1 MFTLA
6 GRASAQDPAPPPVQ
20 QPVSSQTTTDGKVTT
35 TTQTTVDANGKPVQS
50 VSSTMTFHRGKKK
63 TDDADKNQKIV
74 QTKDTKKAIKNQH
87 KVESLAG
94 VDAKLPDKQL
104 FDKAV
109 AATAKGHFDVARLDL
124 QTMLNTYPDSQYQMR
139 AKLAIADSWY
149 KEGGT
154 AALTQAEAEYADFRV
169 FFPNAPEAAEAQMR
183 IGDIYFR
190 QMDRPD
196 RDYAKAMHAE
206 EEYRR
211 MLTDYPDST
220 LVPQAK
226 QRLRDVQ
233 EVLATRESDIAS
245 YYSTRDNFAASIARY
260 QTVVDQYP
268 LYSHMDDTLIGLGD
282 AYEARARYVR
292 SLQQPAGMSQHDWEA
307 GRAKLEQLY
316 DGEAADCYRKVV
328 LEHAAAPHVEDAK
341 DRLAAMS
348 LTIPTPSKAQ
358 YDASVALENSRST
371 YKMTDRV
378 SLLFL
383 HKPDTVL
390 APHLGDPPLVDA
402 KATYAP
408 QIIKSANTELR
419 TAFAPEVAAPAPG
432 ATAPTPDAAAVVPAV
447 APAPTTPATPL
458 AFTDVPTAGSSGTSS
473 GSSVMSTS
481 GISTPVSTG
490 TGMNVEIITHPG
502 ATPAAEKANP
512 LQPVKPADNSAL
524 PDAEKPAVA
533 PDVAN
538 DAAGQPTTPG
548 ATPAANGKNAKPPL
562 DKADESSSKTKKKKG
577 IAKINPF

>member
-1 MFTLA
+1 
-6 GRASAQDPAPPPVQ
+6 
-20 QPVSSQTTTDGKVTT
+20 
-35 TTQTTVDANGKPVQS
+35 
-50 VSSTMTFHRGKKK
+50 
-63 TDDADKNQKIV
+63 
-74 QTKDTKKAIKNQH
+74 
-87 KVESLAG
+87 
-94 VDAKLPDKQL
+94 
-104 FDKAV
+104 
-109 AATAKGHFDVARLDL
+109 VARLDL
-124 QTMLNTYPDSQYQMR
+124 QTLLNTYPDSQYQMR

-154 AALTQAEAEYADFRV
+154 AALTQAEAEYKDFTV
-169 FFPNAPEAAEAQMR
+169 FFPNVPEAAEAQMR

-206 EEYRR
+206 EEYRH

-233 EVLATRESDIAS
+233 EVLATRESDIAA
-245 YYSTRDNFAASIARY
+245 YYATRDNFAAEIARY

-282 AYEARARYVR
+282 AYEAEARYIR
-292 SLQQPAGMSQHDWEA
+292 NLPNLPEG
-307 GRAKLEQLY
+307 GRAKLEQYY
-316 DGEAADCYRKVV
+316 DGQAAECYRKVV

-341 DRLAAMS
+341 DRLAAMN
-348 LTIPTPSKAQ
+348 LPIPTPTKAQ
-358 YDASVALENSRST
+358 YEASVALENSRST
-371 YKMTDRV
+371 YKMSDRV

-383 HKPDTVL
+383 KKPDTVL
-390 APHLGDPPLVDA
+390 APHIGEPPLVDA

-408 QIIKSANTELR
+408 DIVKRANTQFR
-419 TAFAPEVAAPAPG
+419 DAFAPEGSAPAAAAP
-432 ATAPTPDAAAVVPAV
+432 APTPDAAAAV
-447 APAPTTPATPL
+447 APVAAPAAAPVAAAPL
-458 AFTDVPTAGSSGTSS
+458 AFTDVPTAGNSAAGT
-473 GSSVMSTS
+473 GSSVMSAPVV
-481 GISTPVSTG
+481 STPAGTG
-490 TGMNVEIITHPG
+490 AGMNVEIITHPG

-524 PDAEKPAVA
+524 PDAEKAAPA

-548 ATPAANGKNAKPPL
+548 ATPAANGKNKAAPL

-577 IAKINPF
+577 LDKLNPF

>member
-6 GRASAQDPAPPPVQ
+6 GRASAQDPAAPPVQ
-20 QPVSSQTTTDGKVTT
+20 QPVASQTTTNGNTT
-35 TTQTTVDANGKPVQS
+35 TSTKTTVDANGKPVQT
-50 VSSTMTFHRGKKK
+50 VTTSTTFHRGKKK
-63 TDDADKNQKIV
+63 TEDKEAPAKTV
-74 QTKDTKKAIKNQH
+74 QTKDTKKALKNAH

-94 VDAKLPDKQL
+94 VDSKLPDKQL

-124 QTMLNTYPDSQYQMR
+124 QTLLNTYPDSQYQMR

-154 AALTQAEAEYADFRV
+154 AALTQAEAEYKDFTV
-169 FFPNAPEAAEAQMR
+169 FFPNVPEAAEAQMR

-206 EEYRR
+206 EEYRH

-233 EVLATRESDIAS
+233 EVLATRETGIAA
-245 YYSTRDNFAASIARY
+245 YYGTRDNFAGEIARY

-282 AYEARARYVR
+282 AYEAEARYIR
-292 SLQQPAGMSQHDWEA
+292 NLPNLPEG

-316 DGEAADCYRKVV
+316 DGEAAECYRKVV

-341 DRLAAMS
+341 DRLAAMN
-348 LTIPTPSKAQ
+348 LPIPTPSKAQ
-358 YDASVALENSRST
+358 YEASVALENSRAT
-371 YKMTDRV
+371 YKMSDRV

-383 HKPDTVL
+383 HRPDTVL
-390 APHLGDPPLVDA
+390 APHIGDPPLVDA

-408 QIIKSANTELR
+408 EIVKRANTEFR
-419 TAFAPEVAAPAPG
+419 NAFAPPGAAPAPVA
-432 ATAPTPDAAAVVPAV
+432 ATAAPSPEASAVTPAPAAAAPV
-447 APAPTTPATPL
+447 AAAPL
-458 AFTDVPTAGSSGTSS
+458 AFTEVPTAETSGAGS
-473 GSSVMSTS
+473 GSSVMSAPA
-481 GISTPVSTG
+481 GSTPVSNG
-490 TGMNVEIITHPG
+490 TGMSVEIVTHPG

-524 PDAEKPAVA
+524 PDAEKAAPA

-548 ATPAANGKNAKPPL
+548 ATPAAKGKNKAAPL

-577 IAKINPF
+577 LDKLNPF